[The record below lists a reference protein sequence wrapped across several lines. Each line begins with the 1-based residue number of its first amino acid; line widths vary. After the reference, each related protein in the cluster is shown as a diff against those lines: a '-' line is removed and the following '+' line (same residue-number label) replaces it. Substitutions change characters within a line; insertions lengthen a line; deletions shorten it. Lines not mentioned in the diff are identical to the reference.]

1 MSASN
6 DRRGPSGLPPPPG
19 YHPPEPN
26 ADPAANPPAT
36 PSGPYP
42 VQSDPQADPQ
52 YPTQPLPHVPPA
64 HAPPAHYPGA
74 APVGPAA
81 PYPHTPHQ
89 QPPPPA
95 PPTPPY
101 PPAQPLHPPTPA
113 GTPVQPAIAPVPPPP
128 HHSSPHMQV
137 PMTPGGGAAVSQSG
151 APQIVYDHP
160 SRPIAATGPIS
171 QVNAY
176 QTHQPNITRSRAYR
190 FVIDEQGL
198 PMELGSGR
206 SGKAFLGE
214 EHWLQSK
221 TAFRRHVAIKML
233 QRGVEPEDAMRF
245 QMEKELLERVQ
256 GHPNIIKLFAS
267 GESDNEGFIPSHVR
281 DTVEN
286 DFMIIELCDMSLEER
301 LKGTRGGK
309 REDLL
314 RMPLRDRLFRVLE
327 YMLPISSA
335 VEYAHLECNVCHRD
349 IKPGN
354 ILLRLPNPR
363 LQGSVLDVRLAD
375 FNVGKVRE
383 EEQDLSVTRMQAVP
397 GTLFFQSPEQETNM
411 FELLVNVTQGADE
424 VSYFEDFY
432 IPVAQNDTFQL
443 FNRGHRYSVM
453 SADLRNKRVKLDR
466 PYEDRTETNVRAQIL
481 KSVDRPADIYS
492 LGAMFYYLVSGAY
505 GNPKTLYDAF
515 HKFIEYDGSDEGGQN
530 TVEAYI
536 EHEYSVINS
545 LRTPR
550 LDENNQP
557 VVVPAD
563 RFFSYKH
570 YLDGNGELIDKEIMK
585 IIAKAMIRNKPDSYC
600 QAWEISTMG
609 ISMLVYDLRR
619 LYGGFGTYMP
629 SRPGHLVLTSSS
641 REGALTR
648 AWDSLKGAF
657 GGGKKSGRSKP
668 RRK

>member
-1 MSASN
+1 M
-6 DRRGPSGLPPPPG
+6 P
-19 YHPPEPN
+19 
-26 ADPAANPPAT
+26 
-36 PSGPYP
+36 
-42 VQSDPQADPQ
+42 
-52 YPTQPLPHVPPA
+52 
-64 HAPPAHYPGA
+64 
-74 APVGPAA
+74 A
-81 PYPHTPHQ
+81 PY
-89 QPPPPA
+89 A
-95 PPTPPY
+95 
-101 PPAQPLHPPTPA
+101 
-113 GTPVQPAIAPVPPPP
+113 
-128 HHSSPHMQV
+128 SSPNMQV
-137 PMTPGGGAAVSQSG
+137 AQGYYDPTTSG

-171 QVNAY
+171 EQAPVN
-176 QTHQPNITRSRAYR
+176 QQPNITRARAYR
-190 FVIDEQGL
+190 FILDEQGL
-198 PMELGSGR
+198 PIELGSGR

-233 QRGVEPEDAMRF
+233 QCGVEPEDAMRF

-256 GHPNIIKLFAS
+256 GHPNIIQLFAS
-267 GESDNEGFIPSHVR
+267 GESDNEGFVPPHVR
-281 DTVEN
+281 QTVEN
-286 DFMIIELCDMSLEER
+286 DFMVIELCDMSLEER
-301 LKGTRGGK
+301 LKGTRGGE

-327 YMLPISSA
+327 YMLPITSA

-354 ILLRLPNPR
+354 ILIRLPNPR
-363 LQGSVLDVRLAD
+363 LQGSTLDVRLAD

-383 EEQDLSVTRMQAVP
+383 EEQELSVTRMQAVP

-432 IPVAQNDTFQL
+432 IAIAQNDTFQL
-443 FNRGHRYSVM
+443 FNRGARYNVLG
-453 SADLRNKRVKLDR
+453 ADLRRKRVKLDR
-466 PYEDRTETNVRAQIL
+466 PYEDRSESNVRAQIL

-492 LGAMFYYLVSGAY
+492 LGALFYYLVSGAY

-515 HKFIEYDGSDEGGQN
+515 HKFIEYDGSDEANAQN

-550 LDENNQP
+550 VDENNQP
-557 VVVPAD
+557 VVAPAD

-570 YLDGNGELIDKEIMK
+570 YLDGNGELIEKEIMK

-600 QAWEISTMG
+600 QAWDISTAG
-609 ISMLVYDLRR
+609 ISYLVHDLRR

-629 SRPGHLVLTSSS
+629 SRPGHLVLTSSI
-641 REGALTR
+641 REGAFTR
-648 AWDSLKGAF
+648 AWGSLKGAF
-657 GGGKKSGRSKP
+657 GGSKGKGGKGGKGTPSGP
-668 RRK
+668 GRR